1 MSRTR
6 AHVMVEGRV
15 QGVFFR
21 GFARERAEAGEVEGW
36 VRNAPD
42 GGVEAVFEGEERA
55 VRALVEDLRR
65 GPPGARVIRLHVS
78 YEVPTGEF
86 KGFSIRY

>member
-6 AHVMVEGRV
+6 AHVTVEGRV

-21 GFARERAEAGEVEGW
+21 GFVRERAEAGDVEGW
-36 VRNAPD
+36 VRNASD
-42 GGVEAVFEGEERA
+42 GRVEAVVEGEERA
-55 VRALVEDLRR
+55 VLALVELRR
-65 GPPGARVIRLHVS
+65 GPPGARVIRLDVS

>member
-6 AHVMVEGRV
+6 AHLMLEGRV

-21 GFARERAEAGEVEGW
+21 GFTRERAQAGDVEGW
-36 VRNAPD
+36 VRNVPD
-42 GGVEAVFEGEERA
+42 GRVEAVLEGEERA
-55 VRALVEDLRR
+55 VRALVEDLRH
-65 GPPGARVIRLHVS
+65 GPPGARVVRLDVS
-78 YEVPTGEF
+78 YEVPTREF